1 MAATRSPLPCGRCR
15 SRPTRLPDPGVVVLP
30 VVAVHGAQVPW
41 GKVVIHGGAG
51 GGGPAPAK
59 HAARLPAVLEPERV
73 AALASHARIR
83 FRCRLTAGRPPQ
95 GSSYA
100 DSYCT
105 YALSMSAGRSARS
118 SRVAGHGLV
127 QVAEGLLDAG
137 VEVVRTPGAVRAWS
151 CWFGRWLGQPCPG
164 LVGDR
169 AGLVAWGHSK
179 QSSRS
184 GGGESAMATVLGRGQ
199 GGRSGRRRDL
209 GEFAA
214 PGLSSCTF
222 CLVPGRVDLRVT

>member
-1 MAATRSPLPCGRCR
+1 LGLPAPTASSGKDRTVVDDAADPAEGFVAGSVDGEDEATRDQEQSWL
-15 SRPTRLPDPGVVVLP
+15 PGVGMGIPSP
-30 VVAVHGAQVPW
+30 V
-41 GKVVIHGGAG
+41 
-51 GGGPAPAK
+51 
-59 HAARLPAVLEPERV
+59 
-73 AALASHARIR
+73 
-83 FRCRLTAGRPPQ
+83 PP
-95 GSSYA
+95 
-100 DSYCT
+100 
-105 YALSMSAGRSARS
+105 LSMSAGRSARS